1 MGVFETIE
9 IISNV
14 LMIAVCVILLIVFIG
29 IEKQLKSGEY
39 EDEEEAT
46 EEYEPPFI
54 EFTNNKNDKG
64 DFYR

>member
-14 LMIAVCVILLIVFIG
+14 LMIAVNIILLIVFIG
-29 IEKQLKSGEY
+29 IKKKLDLEEY
-39 EDEEEAT
+39 EDEEET
-46 EEYEPPFI
+46 DQYEPPFI
-54 EFTNNKNDKG
+54 EFTNKNDKG